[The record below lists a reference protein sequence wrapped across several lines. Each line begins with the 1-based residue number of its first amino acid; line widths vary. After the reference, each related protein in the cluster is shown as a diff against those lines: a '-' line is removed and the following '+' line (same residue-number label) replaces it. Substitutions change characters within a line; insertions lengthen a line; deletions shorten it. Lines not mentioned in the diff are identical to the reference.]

1 MRARTPEEAEEQR
14 AMIKK
19 TLQACGG
26 SVQDAALCLGM
37 DKRRLSYLLNHRG
50 LVEWYVPYRNKL
62 VLERARARWRRSYD
76 QRRRKKLI
84 DQGIDPSLVD
94 LPAQKP
100 RYV

>member
-1 MRARTPEEAEEQR
+1 MLRAQNEEDR
-14 AMIKK
+14 ALIKK

-26 SVQDAALCLGM
+26 SVKDAALLLGI
-37 DKRRLSYLLNHRG
+37 DRKKLSYMLNHRG
-50 LVEWYVPYRNKL
+50 LVEWYVPYRNRL
-62 VLERARARWRRSYD
+62 VTERARARWRRSYD
-76 QRRRKKLI
+76 QRRRKKLV

>member
-1 MRARTPEEAEEQR
+1 MTSDPNEEQR
-14 AMIKK
+14 ALIKK

-26 SVQDAALCLGM
+26 SVKDAAACLGI
-37 DKRRLSYLLNHRG
+37 DRRRLSHLLNHRG

-62 VLERARARWRRSYD
+62 TMERMRARWRRSYD

-84 DQGIDPSLVD
+84 DQGIDPSTVT
-94 LPAQKP
+94 LPGYKP